1 MTDTSNSQ
9 NPASS
14 DLVDKIR
21 LQAKH
26 VADLGQ
32 NILKHLSKG
41 TVSRVESEDP
51 SSSLNVI
58 EGIAEVK
65 KLSSSK
71 TRHNPHQLFRE
82 QLPSLTQQLLGKR
95 FHSVNRIA
103 SFVAPPGSFD
113 KAADQILEI
122 LADFASTV
130 GDSYFVLDEA
140 GVGSLAELQ
149 HDTAR
154 SSRLAGALGEQSRLV
169 GMVQG
174 AVSGALGVVG
184 AAADLPLSMVIAL
197 RTIYLTG
204 RAYGFE
210 LDQPEDRALVFE
222 ALSKVDLSLVAE
234 KQAIFLGL
242 RTLSSMMNTGDW
254 QHLQNLVGSN
264 NNIDPLRKFL
274 SDDSGQL
281 KWKLSPAVVSKIAP
295 LVGGAAGAIYNAR
308 FIKEVSEQAQVL
320 FSEARQQLL
329 EQKPNDV
336 NAKID
341 AKLAQKPT
349 QDAEVAAVAAQAE
362 LHQSD
367 VIQNVEL
374 KSRAEA
380 EAPIVEVV
388 QDAQI
393 HQHLATLAEKMLE
406 PEALVAVATKP
417 KAPRTRKKAAPATT
431 ASNESAISEAQST
444 EPVKAAPRRRTTA
457 SKTTPATKAAP
468 ASKAAP
474 VDKEAVAKPAP
485 RKRAPA
491 KKVTPPKDDST
502 AE

>member
-1 MTDTSNSQ
+1 MTEFNNSQ
-9 NPASS
+9 NRASS

-21 LQAKH
+21 DQAKH
-26 VADLGQ
+26 FADVGQ
-32 NILKHLSKG
+32 NILKHLAKG
-41 TVSRVESEDP
+41 SVSRVDGADNNSG
-51 SSSLNVI
+51 NHVI
-58 EGIAEVK
+58 DGKADAKPLVA
-65 KLSSSK
+65 SD
-71 TRHNPHQLFRE
+71 TRHNPHQLFRQ

-95 FHSVNRIA
+95 FNSINRIA
-103 SFVAPPGSFD
+103 SFVAPQGSFD
-113 KAADQILEI
+113 KAADQMLEI
-122 LADFASTV
+122 LADFASSI
-130 GDSYFVLDEA
+130 GDSYQVLDEA

-154 SSRLAGALGEQSRLV
+154 SGRLAKALGEQNRLV
-169 GMVQG
+169 GIAQG
-174 AVSGALGVVG
+174 ALSGAFGIVG
-184 AAADLPLSMVIAL
+184 AAADLPLSMIIAL

-204 RAYGFE
+204 RAYGFD

-274 SDDSGQL
+274 SDESGQL
-281 KWKLSPAVVSKIAP
+281 KWKLSPAIVSKISP

-308 FIKEVSEQAQVL
+308 FIKEVSEQAQVV
-320 FSEARQQLL
+320 FSQARQQLL

-336 NAKID
+336 DAKTD
-341 AKLAQKPT
+341 AKLAKKT
-349 QDAEVAAVAAQAE
+349 TSKDTEVAAVAAQAE
-362 LHQSD
+362 LQQND

-374 KSRAEA
+374 KSRAET
-380 EAPIVEVV
+380 EAPVVEVV

-393 HQHLATLAEKMLE
+393 HQQLAALADKMVE
-406 PEALVAVATKP
+406 DGSAADSAAKP
-417 KAPRTRKKAAPATT
+417 KATRTRKKAVAATP
-431 ASNESAISEAQST
+431 ASNESDADSVQNA
-444 EPVKAAPRRRTTA
+444 EPVKAAPRRRSTA
-457 SKTTPATKAAP
+457 SKTTPAVSEATTP
-468 ASKAAP
+468 ANKQAI
-474 VDKEAVAKPAP
+474 AKPAP

-491 KKVTPPKDDST
+491 KKATPPKGDST